1 MSQSIKFGW
10 LPLVALALLANNA
23 GYGAEKSGIKGNLL
37 VAGEAVEKL
46 INGQP
51 LAIIATRSATDADP
65 VNQEQAN
72 YLAKQ
77 TMAALLRAGI
87 RGMDAEI
94 GHPLTVTYNKG
105 KLAGELLFGEA
116 DATYWNKEKK
126 AAFVLQS
133 IMTPGKTGARLR
145 WRLFDL
151 ATMRPLKSIDLPPIS
166 DEELT
171 SKSDFTFLPEMNIK
185 LLLFAGDNIGKPIDR
200 GECWDLPAH
209 CLKAN
214 GFRVPGYNFG
224 KEVPIAEALP
234 GDVLSND
241 TNGNHHV
248 MLLVKPTAEL
258 SGALIYHQNTNN
270 RRFVVCD
277 DFPSSMRKGILVWR
291 PGAPQ

>member
-1 MSQSIKFGW
+1 MVMMLPTTSI
-10 LPLVALALLANNA
+10 A
-23 GYGAEKSGIKGNLL
+23 AEKPGLKNFLL
-37 VAGEAVEKL
+37 VASQAIEKL

-51 LAIIATRSATDADP
+51 LAIIATRSATDEDP
-65 VNQEQAN
+65 ASQEQAA

-77 TMAALLRAGI
+77 SQAALLRAGI
-87 RGMDAEI
+87 RGLDAEF
-94 GHPLTVTYNKG
+94 GHPLSVTYKKG
-105 KLAGELLFGEA
+105 KLAGELLFGQA
-116 DATYWNKEKK
+116 DATYWNKEKQ

-133 IMTPGKTGARLR
+133 VMTTGKTGARLR
-145 WRLFDL
+145 WRLYDL
-151 ATMRPLKSIDLPPIS
+151 TSMKLVQSIDLPPIS
-166 DEELT
+166 DEELSAKT
-171 SKSDFTFLPEMNIK
+171 DLALLPEMNIK

-214 GFRVPGYNFG
+214 GFQVPGYNFG

-248 MLLVKPTAEL
+248 MLLVKPTDDL
-258 SGALIYHQNTNN
+258 SGALIYHQNTNS

-277 DFPSSMRKGILVWR
+277 KFPSSMRNGILVWR
-291 PGAPQ
+291 PGTPQK